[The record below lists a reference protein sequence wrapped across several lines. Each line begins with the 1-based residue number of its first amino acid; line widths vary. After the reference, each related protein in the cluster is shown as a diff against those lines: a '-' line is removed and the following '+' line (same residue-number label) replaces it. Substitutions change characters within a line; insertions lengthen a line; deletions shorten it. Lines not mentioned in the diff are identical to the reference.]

1 MKFVDEAEIRVEA
14 GDGGNGCIGF
24 RREKYIPK
32 GGPDGGDGGDGGSV
46 YLIATENVNTLVD
59 FRFHSVHRAQRGQ
72 NGMGRQCTGR
82 KGDDIYIAVPPGT
95 EVCDKNTHEK
105 LGDLM
110 LVGEKLLVAQG
121 GFHGLGNTRY
131 KSSINRAPQ
140 KSSMGSKG
148 EHRILQL
155 ELTLIADV
163 GLLGL
168 PNAGKSSLIRA
179 VSSAKPRVADYPF
192 TTLVPNLGVVSVDDQ
207 RSFVIADIPG
217 VIEGAAE
224 GAGLGLQ
231 FLKHLART
239 KLLMHLVDVKPYES
253 MDSPVVSA
261 RKIIAEVEKWSDDL
275 ANKPRW
281 LILNKMDR
289 LQDEE
294 DQQAYCQAI
303 VDELAWHGPVYQIS
317 ALKSEGTRNL
327 MFDIMT
333 FLEAQALL
341 NKQLEQDNEPE

>member
-14 GDGGNGCIGF
+14 GDGGSGCIGF

-82 KGDDIYIAVPPGT
+82 KGDDIYVPVPPGT
-95 EVCDKNTHEK
+95 LVYDKETGEK
-105 LGDLM
+105 LGDLTV
-110 LVGEKLLVAQG
+110 VGEILLVAQG
-121 GFHGLGNTRY
+121 GFHGLGNTRF

-140 KSSMGSKG
+140 KATTGTKG

-163 GLLGL
+163 GLLGM

-179 VSSAKPRVADYPF
+179 VSSARPRVADYPF
-192 TTLVPNLGVVSVDDQ
+192 TTLVPNLGVVGVDDQ

-253 MDSPVVSA
+253 MDSPVQA
-261 RKIIAEVEKWSDDL
+261 AQKIIAEVEKWSDEL

-289 LQDEE
+289 LQHEKDP
-294 DQQAYCQAI
+294 QAYCQAI
-303 VDELAWHGPVYQIS
+303 VDELDWKGPVYEIS
-317 ALKSEGTRNL
+317 ALKSEGTRAL

-333 FLEAQALL
+333 FLEQQTALEK
-341 NKQLEQDNEPE
+341 NNEPE

>member
-1 MKFVDEAEIRVEA
+1 VKFVDEAEIRVEA

-46 YLIATENVNTLVD
+46 YLLATENVNTLVD

-82 KGDDIYIAVPPGT
+82 KGEDIYVSVPPGT
-95 EVCDKNTHEK
+95 SVYDKQTNEK
-105 LGDLM
+105 LGDLT

-121 GFHGLGNTRY
+121 GFHGLGNTRF

-140 KSSMGSKG
+140 QSSTGSKG

-163 GLLGL
+163 GLLGM

-253 MDSPVVSA
+253 MESPVDAA
-261 RKIIAEVEKWSDDL
+261 RKIIKEVEKWSDDL

-281 LILNKMDR
+281 LVLNKIDR
-289 LQDEE
+289 LQGEE
-294 DQQAYCQAI
+294 DQQAYCQDI
-303 VDELAWHGPVYQIS
+303 VDELGWDGPVYQIS
-317 ALKSEGTRNL
+317 ALKSEGTRTL
-327 MFDIMT
+327 MFGIMA
-333 FLEAQALL
+333 FLEQQTALE
-341 NKQLEQDNEPE
+341 KENEPE

>member
-46 YLIATENVNTLVD
+46 YLIATDNINTLVD

-82 KGDDIYIAVPPGT
+82 KGEDIYVAVPPGT
-95 EVCDKNTHEK
+95 EVHDKQTNEK
-105 LGDLM
+105 LGELVA
-110 LVGEKLLVAQG
+110 VGEKLLVAQG
-121 GFHGLGNTRY
+121 GFHGLGNTRF

-140 KSSMGSKG
+140 QSSAGSKG
-148 EHRILQL
+148 EHRVLQL

-163 GLLGL
+163 GLLGM

-217 VIEGAAE
+217 VIEGAAD

-253 MDSPVVSA
+253 MDSPVESA

-289 LQDEE
+289 LQADE
-294 DQQAYCQAI
+294 DQQDFCQKI
-303 VDELAWHGPVYQIS
+303 VDELAWEGPVYQIS

-327 MFDIMT
+327 MFDIMA
-333 FLEAQALL
+333 FLEEQTLL
-341 NKQLEQDNEPE
+341 NKQLEKEHEPE

>member
-46 YLIATENVNTLVD
+46 YLVATENVNTLVD

-72 NGMGRQCTGR
+72 NGVGRQCTGG
-82 KGDDIYIAVPPGT
+82 KGDDIYVAVPPGT
-95 EVCDKNTHEK
+95 VVTDKNTNEK
-105 LGDLM
+105 LGELM
-110 LVGEKLLVAQG
+110 LVDEKLLVAQG
-121 GFHGLGNTRY
+121 GFHGLGNTRF

-140 KSSMGSKG
+140 RASLGSKG

-163 GLLGL
+163 GLLGM

-192 TTLVPNLGVVSVDDQ
+192 TTLVPNLGVVSVDDK

-239 KLLMHLVDVKPYES
+239 KLLMHLVDIKPYES

-261 RKIIAEVEKWSDDL
+261 KKIIAEVEKWSDDL
-275 ANKPRW
+275 ASKPRW
-281 LILNKMDR
+281 LILNKVDR
-289 LQDEE
+289 LQEDEG
-294 DQQAYCQAI
+294 QQAYCQAI
-303 VDELAWHGPVYQIS
+303 VDELGWDGPFYQIS
-317 ALKSEGTRNL
+317 ALKSEGTRTL

-333 FLEAQALL
+333 FLEAQ
-341 NKQLEQDNEPE
+341 QLQEKELAKSLE